1 MSAIVVFVVLAAL
14 IAVFV
19 KAVQVSVEGM
29 PAWQAAHHI
38 PASRAKAVL
47 R

>member
-1 MSAIVVFVVLAAL
+1 MSAV
-14 IAVFV
+14 IAIAILFV
-19 KAVQVSVEGM
+19 KAVQVSVDGM

-38 PASRAKAVL
+38 PVKVRPVL

>member
-1 MSAIVVFVVLAAL
+1 MSAVFAILVLIAVV
-14 IAVFV
+14 AVFV
-19 KAVQVSVEGM
+19 KAVQMSVGGM

-38 PASRAKAVL
+38 PASRVKAVL